1 MKQKTLARLSKSEEL
16 LRDRLYDKVLDA
28 LSSID
33 RSTLP
38 RKDCG
43 WWNLLFSEAKL
54 YKGLCGEVEGCLREA
69 IEIFR
74 HDPDTE
80 KYALAKFLLGWMYA
94 SLGDYVSAIEAYTDA
109 NAHYDRCGNQH
120 ACARTLNKLAYPQ
133 FQMGQMDAAIRNVEL
148 SIAILRALGESDK
161 ADSFSINLASL
172 QFRAG
177 FLTDSI
183 MSYLRLISDGN
194 DKHGH
199 RTVLILYEMVA
210 AAFTQTGEVARAR
223 KMFSR
228 CQPYLGT
235 FQREDGT
242 YYEFLGMSEI
252 ADGNYAAAEKAL
264 NKGLEI
270 SLEIAPE
277 SSLVSQIKRLFGD
290 LYVATNKYDLAH
302 KFATE
307 ALAVAEKI
315 NERVEIAACYRIFA
329 QTDSNHGNDNKARE
343 WFRKAIDL
351 FRVIGSNYE
360 LAVTRYLAGASG
372 LYHNG
377 ERHAILYLAREYFE
391 SEDVKPYIRKVDAE
405 LRRSKPLEYGPKKP
419 VGNRNGHTIVA
430 RSPVMRK
437 VIEKARSVAESN
449 MTVLVTGET
458 GTGKS
463 LLARHIHNYSGRPG
477 EFITVECTGIPE
489 ALLESELFGY
499 EKGAFTGADALKQG
513 RFELAQG
520 GTLFLDEIGDIS
532 ASTQVKLLR
541 ALEDR
546 RVMRLGSVKEI
557 SLDIRIIAA
566 TNCDL
571 QQRMKENLFRTD
583 LYYRLNSI
591 LIDLPPLSE
600 RIEDIPAM
608 VEHFLTNSGNGF
620 KVNGNGPAI
629 KRLGVLLSVPDYEGN
644 IRELKNRVEKLLFIS
659 DGDVDRMIESVINDG
674 LLSGREWLL
683 RTLDQT
689 GWNRREAARRLGV
702 SEGTI
707 RKRIRKFDLVPPK
720 TDLA

>member
-1 MKQKTLARLSKSEEL
+1 MKATVQQKINEIEEL
-16 LRDRLYDKVLDA
+16 LSTSEYLRAKRLADTVDPVSEQERAWLLIVRAEVCLYLG
-28 LSSID
+28 SSD
-33 RSTLP
+33 LESL
-38 RKDCG
+38 
-43 WWNLLFSEAKL
+43 
-54 YKGLCGEVEGCLREA
+54 
-69 IEIFR
+69 
-74 HDPDTE
+74 E
-80 KYALAKFLLGWMYA
+80 KA
-94 SLGDYVSAIEAYTDA
+94 
-109 NAHYDRCGNQH
+109 
-120 ACARTLNKLAYPQ
+120 
-133 FQMGQMDAAIRNVEL
+133 
-148 SIAILRALGESDK
+148 IAILRPTENNLLYARAKFLFGWSLVRQGNPLEAVDYLLEARLCFRRYDKSRYLRRTIAVLAQVAFQRMDTVMVEAYTREIIDLCNPTDDREVIALYRANLAQSYILAGRLSEARSILNDFESELVNH
-161 ADSFSINLASL
+161 SISSSINYHLSVGLLYSL
-172 QFRAG
+172 QGQYAKAKASFRNIE
-177 FLTDSI
+177 TDLDEHERK
-183 MSYLRLISDGN
+183 M
-194 DKHGH
+194 
-199 RTVLILYEMVA
+199 LILAEYRGQLFLLDGDYE
-210 AAFTQTGEVARAR
+210 
-223 KMFSR
+223 S
-228 CQPYLGT
+228 
-235 FQREDGT
+235 
-242 YYEFLGMSEI
+242 
-252 ADGNYAAAEKAL
+252 AEKAL
-264 NKGLEI
+264 TSGLKK
-270 SLEIAPE
+270 SLKLGSE
-277 SSLVSQIKRLFGD
+277 SALISQIKRLFGD
-290 LYVATNKYDLAH
+290 LYVATEKYDLAH
-302 KFATE
+302 QFATE

-315 NERVEIAACYRIFA
+315 NERVEIAACYRIFG
-329 QTDSNHGNDNKARE
+329 QIDNYRGNDNKARE
-343 WFRKAIDL
+343 WFKKAIDL
-351 FRVIGSNYE
+351 FRVISSNYE

-372 LYHNG
+372 LYRNG

-405 LRRSKPLEYGPKKP
+405 LRGSKPLEHSPRKP
-419 VGNRNGHTIVA
+419 VGNRNGHTIIA
-430 RSPVMRK
+430 YSPVMK
-437 VIEKARSVAESN
+437 KLIEKAKSVAESN

-463 LLARHIHNYSGRPG
+463 LLARHIHNCSGRPG

-520 GTLFLDEIGDIS
+520 GTLFLDEIGDIP

-583 LYYRLNSI
+583 LYYRLDNV

-629 KRLGVLLSVPDYEGN
+629 KRLGVLLAVPDYGGN
-644 IRELKNRVEKLLFIS
+644 IRELKNRVEKLLFMS

-683 RTLDQT
+683 RILDQT

-720 TDLA
+720 TNLA